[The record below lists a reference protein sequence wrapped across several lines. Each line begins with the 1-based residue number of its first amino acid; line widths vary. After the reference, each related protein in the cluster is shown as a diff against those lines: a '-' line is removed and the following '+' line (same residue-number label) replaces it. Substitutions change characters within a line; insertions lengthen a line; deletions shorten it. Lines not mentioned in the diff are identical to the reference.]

1 MKKKSLHFGP
11 NPCILDPCLFGGQKT
26 PSKTQN
32 AGIWGKNAGIWG
44 KKAGICFFPCILD
57 LDPCL
62 FLAIPAFFVKRQG
75 LEGQG
80 ILRYP
85 CVSSRLKAP
94 SLCFRD
100 MSCSKAA
107 RAGSGTFQ
115 GSPRAGTPTTQGGGP
130 ARGSAQ
136 HRSSRGTAQGG
147 SRVTPPS
154 IGGVTC
160 EDSVSTLQASACAMW
175 KP

>member
-1 MKKKSLHFGP
+1 MCVCKSLIIIGAHLNVLACLQACKHVNWVLELNFGGQKKILVFWPQKKSLHFGP

-62 FLAIPAFFVKRQG
+62 FLAIPAFFAKRQG

-80 ILRYP
+80 
-85 CVSSRLKAP
+85 
-94 SLCFRD
+94 
-100 MSCSKAA
+100 
-107 RAGSGTFQ
+107 
-115 GSPRAGTPTTQGGGP
+115 
-130 ARGSAQ
+130 
-136 HRSSRGTAQGG
+136 
-147 SRVTPPS
+147 
-154 IGGVTC
+154 
-160 EDSVSTLQASACAMW
+160 
-175 KP
+175 